1 MAKNKVRS
9 DHRRIGAVKGRS
21 EIKNPPTGTRTMRD
35 DKTGKFIDV
44 KPDSKPIKRAGR
56 DRSTEVMERA
66 AERFSDAMKRL
77 AKR

>member
-1 MAKNKVRS
+1 MAKNKVQG
-9 DHRRIGAVKGRS
+9 DHRRVGTVKGRS
-21 EIKNPPTGTRTMRD
+21 EIKNPLTGTWTKRD

-66 AERFSDAMKRL
+66 AKRFSDAMKRL